1 MPGPFPDPPPNQ
13 GKGPGNE
20 VAAELRRQGP
30 PSGAPYSYGKEK
42 ETHELIL
49 SWLSWPVALLVGASH
64 DDDDGD
70 GVAQHGDHTS
80 NIRLTE
86 TLQPW
91 FTVYFFDIGHP
102 CYDQLTPVKTRYLLT
117 SIT

>member
-1 MPGPFPDPPPNQ
+1 MQ
-13 GKGPGNE
+13 RVNE
-20 VAAELRRQGP
+20 LFSHGYHDQW
-30 PSGAPYSYGKEK
+30 
-42 ETHELIL
+42 HC
-49 SWLSWPVALLVGASH
+49 SWACTNDNDDDVDD

-70 GVAQHGDHTS
+70 GVAQHGGHTP

-102 CYDQLTPVKTRYLLT
+102 CYDQLTPVKTKYHLLT